1 MYLRHTTITKNGKT
15 HTYWRLV
22 RSVRT
27 GTKVRQETVLQLGE
41 LDDHGRI
48 RAKALAQSFLGVER
62 TPGWFDDAT
71 PEQPLAVR
79 LKGVRLERGR
89 RLGDAWLAWQLWRAL
104 GLDRKTQ
111 ELLPRNREAIPW
123 AAMAAV
129 LVIARLCEPR
139 SELHIAEAW
148 YRQTA
153 LVDLLGISEAKVN
166 DDRLYRAL
174 DQLLPHKKAL
184 EGHIK
189 ERLGTLFKLEY
200 DLFLYDITS
209 TYFEGKAAR
218 NPKAKRGYSR
228 DQRPDRLQVCI
239 GLVVTREGYPL
250 GYEVFEGNRNDATTV
265 QEIVTT
271 MEQRYGQGQR
281 IWVMDRGMIQPANLE
296 WLAARG
302 CRHIVGTPKGELKR
316 FAEKV
321 TSGAW
326 EAVRPGLEVQ
336 RVVGTEGQ
344 DTFLLCRSA
353 ERAVKERA
361 MRQRFERRIEEGL
374 GKIAAAC
381 EKKRYQLGV
390 VERRVGRLLALNSRA
405 ARLFLVTVG
414 ERDGGGSVLTWSKRP
429 MPSDWASQ
437 SEGCYVLRTNVGD
450 WSGAEIWRAYIQLTD
465 AEAAFRIEKSDLKL
479 RPVWHQRGDRVEAH
493 ILVCFLA
500 YVLRKTLEGWS
511 ERAGLGQSPGKL
523 LEEFARIQSTD
534 VVLPTTDGREVR
546 LRCVVQPDRAQKI
559 LLDHLGLDL
568 PQRLS
573 LPKGVPPM

>member
-22 RSVRT
+22 RSVRS

-41 LDDHGRI
+41 LDDQGRI
-48 RAKALAQSFLGVER
+48 RAKALAQSFLGIER
-62 TPGWFDDAT
+62 QPGWFDEAT
-71 PEQPLAVR
+71 PDQPLTIH
-79 LKGVRLERGR
+79 LKGLRLERGR
-89 RLGDAWLAWQLWRAL
+89 RFGDVWLAWQLWRAL
-104 GLDRKTQ
+104 GLDRKVQ
-111 ELLPRNREAIPW
+111 ELLPRKREDIPW
-123 AAMAAV
+123 AAMVAI
-129 LVIARLCEPR
+129 LVMARLCEPR

-153 LVDLLGISEAKVN
+153 LVDLLGVAEAKVN

-174 DQLLPHKKAL
+174 DHLLPHKKSL
-184 EGHIK
+184 EEHIK
-189 ERLGTLFKLEY
+189 DRLGTLFGLEY

-218 NPKAKRGYSR
+218 NPKARRGYSR
-228 DQRPDRLQVCI
+228 DKRPDCLQVCI

-271 MEQRYGQGQR
+271 MERRHGRGQR
-281 IWVMDRGMIQPANLE
+281 IWVMDRGMINPANLKWFAE
-296 WLAARG
+296 RG
-302 CRHIVGTPKGELKR
+302 CRYIVGTPKGQLKA
-316 FAEKV
+316 FAEQVK
-321 TSGAW
+321 SGPW
-326 EAVRPGLEVQ
+326 EVVREGLEVQ
-336 RVVGTEGQ
+336 RLDGTGGE
-344 DTFLLCRSA
+344 DTFLLCRSTD
-353 ERAVKERA
+353 RAAKERA

-374 GKIAAAC
+374 GKIAAGC
-381 EKKRYQLGV
+381 DKRRYQIGV
-390 VERRVGRLLALNSRA
+390 VERRVGRLLAQNSRA
-405 ARLFLVTVG
+405 ARLFTVKVS
-414 ERDGGGSVLTWSKRP
+414 ERDGGGSAITWSKRAKA
-429 MPSDWASQ
+429 SDWAST
-437 SEGCYVLRTNVGD
+437 SDGCYVLRTNVAD
-450 WSGAEIWRAYIQLTD
+450 WSGGEIWRAYMHLTD

-500 YVLRKTLEGWS
+500 YVLRKALEGWS
-511 ERAGLGQSPGKL
+511 ERAGLGHSPGKL

-534 VVLPTTDGREVR
+534 VVLPTTDGRVAR

-573 LPKGVPPM
+573 MPKGVPPM